1 MLAILFGL
9 PLLLVAPIL
18 LIGSQVY
25 QGGIISVDVLEKGPD
40 GSSVS
45 ARVPGA
51 VVPVAMMF
59 MPSQVRTEIQC
70 EMGEEM
76 DWAFDVA
83 RAAIRSIGRA
93 EDGVYVEVIS
103 KREIVRV
110 SKEGDSFK
118 VFVDT
123 PSERVE
129 ASMPLGVASRVL
141 DAI

>member
-83 RAAIRSIGRA
+83 RAAIRSIG
-93 EDGVYVEVIS
+93 S
-103 KREIVRV
+103 TRV
-110 SKEGDSFK
+110 STGWRPAGFSVSF
-118 VFVDT
+118 D
-123 PSERVE
+123 E
-129 ASMPLGVASRVL
+129 SMSP
-141 DAI
+141 